1 MLIKALSANRT
12 TEVRLTA
19 IAYLNNKVFFVALV
33 FLMEIKHLIRLRHFN
48 HPRVKL
54 MKIMSDDENYVALTR
69 DTYLTS
75 HLGRAPDQFS
85 LSNGL
90 LAL

>member
-1 MLIKALSANRT
+1 MSIKALSANRT

-48 HPRVKL
+48 HPRVK
-54 MKIMSDDENYVALTR
+54 IMSDDENYVALTR